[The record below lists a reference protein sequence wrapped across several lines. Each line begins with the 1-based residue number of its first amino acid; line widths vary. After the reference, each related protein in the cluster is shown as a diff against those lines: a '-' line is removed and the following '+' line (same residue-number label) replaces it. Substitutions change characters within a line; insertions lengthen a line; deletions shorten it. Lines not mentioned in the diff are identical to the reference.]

1 MRIVSMATRAELV
14 SATRGRYSA
23 ALRGQKKQILDE
35 FVAVTGFHRKHAM
48 RLLRGRGDLKPG
60 GPRPQRRVY
69 DEAVRTALIVVW
81 EASDRIC
88 GKRLKPLMGPMVEA
102 MERHGHLRLEAEV
115 RTHLLAM
122 SAATIDRALIEAKA
136 GAGQKRRRGSVNG
149 VRQSIPVR
157 TFSDWGDPA
166 PGFCEADLVWH
177 SGPTAKGS
185 FIQTL
190 VVTDIATGWTECAPL
205 LVREQTQVLLV
216 LAEIRKVLPFALLGF
231 DTDND
236 SVFMNETVRDYC
248 AAEKITFT
256 RCRPYRK
263 NDQAW
268 VEQKNGSIVRRI
280 VGYRRF
286 EGHVATTALAE
297 LYATVR
303 LFVNFFQPSFKL
315 AEKERQGSRVLKRYH
330 KPATPYQRLIADT
343 RTPDDVRQR
352 LEKVYAS
359 LDPVRLLRD
368 MRFGQQRLVDL
379 ADKPGE
385 AVSGDGAPS
394 LDQFLT
400 GLRTAWQGGEI
411 RPTSRAKPKAKR
423 GRRRPDPFVAVTPQ
437 LEAWFK
443 VEPWRTASELLE
455 KLQAEHADQY
465 PDLLLRTLQRR
476 LKTWRSQSAHEMIF
490 GAAAAHDP
498 RARAAELVDQDR
510 GADGNIQVRQRSRG
524 SGTSVSEA
532 IRALILFV
540 ALYARDAG
548 AAL

>member
-1 MRIVSMATRAELV
+1 MRMMSMATRADLV
-14 SATRGRYSA
+14 EVTRGRYATA
-23 ALRGQKKQILDE
+23 ARAQKKQILDE
-35 FVAVTGFHRKHAM
+35 FVAVTAFHRKHAM
-48 RLLRGRGDLKPG
+48 RLLRGRSEPKTG

-69 DEAVRTALIVVW
+69 DEAVRAALIVVW

-88 GKRLKPLMGPMVEA
+88 GKRLKPLLAPMVDA
-102 MERHGHLRLEAEV
+102 MERHGHVRLEATV
-115 RTHLLAM
+115 REHLLAM
-122 SAATIDRALIEAKA
+122 SAATIDRALSEAKA
-136 GAGQKRRRGSVNG
+136 GAGQKRRRGPVNG
-149 VRQSIPVR
+149 VRRSIPIR

-205 LVREQTQVLLV
+205 LVREQTQVVMV
-216 LAEIRKVLPFALLGF
+216 LAEIRRLLPFALLGF

-315 AEKERQGSRVLKRYH
+315 VEKERQGSRVLKRYH
-330 KPATPYQRLIADT
+330 KPATPYQRLLADA
-343 RTPDDVRQR
+343 RTPDDVRQQ
-352 LEKVYAS
+352 LEKVYAT

-368 MRFGQQRLVDL
+368 MRRGQQRLVEI

-385 AVSGDGAPS
+385 PVEADGAPS

-400 GLRTAWQGGEI
+400 GLRTAWRGGEI
-411 RPTSRAKPKAKR
+411 RPTARSKPKAKR
-423 GRRRPDPFVAVTPQ
+423 GRRRPDPLVAVTPQ

-443 VEPWRTASELLE
+443 SEPWRTASELLE
-455 KLQAEHADQY
+455 KLQSEHANQY
-465 PDLLLRTLQRR
+465 PYLLLRTLQRR
-476 LKTWRSQSAHEMIF
+476 LKIWRAQSAHEMVF
-490 GAAAAHDP
+490 GAATPEHSET
-498 RARAAELVDQDR
+498 RAAELV
-510 GADGNIQVRQRSRG
+510 
-524 SGTSVSEA
+524 E
-532 IRALILFV
+532 
-540 ALYARDAG
+540 
-548 AAL
+548 